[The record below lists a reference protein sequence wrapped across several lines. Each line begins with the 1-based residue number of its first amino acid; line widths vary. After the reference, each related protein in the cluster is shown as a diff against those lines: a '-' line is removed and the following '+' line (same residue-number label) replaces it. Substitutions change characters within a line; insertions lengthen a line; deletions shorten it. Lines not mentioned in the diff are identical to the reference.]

1 MPIYKPTHKAVIYK
15 KVMAIL
21 KSILYTLFVMTLNLP
36 NTKGAKIH
44 YLKRINQAHLY
55 EIDLNIKKT
64 LKREQINLPFKGV

>member
-21 KSILYTLFVMTLNLP
+21 KSILYTLFVMSLNLP
-36 NTKGAKIH
+36 NTNGAKIH
-44 YLKRINQAHLY
+44 YLKSINQSHLY